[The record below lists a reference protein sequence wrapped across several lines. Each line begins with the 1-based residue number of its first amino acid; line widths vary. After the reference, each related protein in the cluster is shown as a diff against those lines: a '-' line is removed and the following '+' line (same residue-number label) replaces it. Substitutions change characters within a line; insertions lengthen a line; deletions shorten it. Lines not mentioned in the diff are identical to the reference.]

1 MDKLKL
7 PKTLDFGF
15 GELTEVSYLEQ
26 VFKIKR
32 RSAIKYLKVLRI
44 KPVYIGGDFFFSLS
58 TFKRIL
64 FVLCRPGGPGFCFPG
79 SKAKNNPRNCNNK
92 GILTEVTA
100 RVLEAA
106 AEPKL
111 LAEMAA
117 ASGNHPD
124 ILKKFL
130 TNSPGRPRKKTNEN
144 DS

>member
-1 MDKLKL
+1 M
-7 PKTLDFGF
+7 PKILDFGF

-44 KPVYIGGDFFFSLS
+44 KPVYIGGDVFFSLS

-79 SKAKNNPRNCNNK
+79 SKAKNNQRNCNNK
-92 GILTEVTA
+92 GILTEVTDQ
-100 RVLEAA
+100 VLKEA

-117 ASGNHPD
+117 ASGDHPD

-130 TNSPGRPRKKTNEN
+130 GNPVGRPKSWRPDYSTEKE
-144 DS
+144 